1 MRFPKVNQGLQVLGA
16 LASGVG
22 LGYSAVAHQQSKAL
36 KKQEDQYREEQNQRM
51 DSMQETMQELRS
63 DVKSLKEDQ
72 QIIKKAVENSKNFV
86 SDCNFNLSSL
96 KDFFNQSV
104 NFFSSFDLLTQV
116 LVFNIICSSLIF
128 SLLFSFLIGKFGN
141 YIINKYNIVEKY
153 PKLYNF
159 VVLRMKLQ
167 KAYFTY
173 LSLTAVITLTF
184 NLAINIFTLLN
195 VIL

>member
-1 MRFPKVNQGLQVLGA
+1 MRFPKVNQGLQVPGGVEGA

-22 LGYSAVAHQQSKAL
+22 LGYSAVAHPYPGGVGISKAL

-128 SLLFSFLIGKFGN
+128 SLLFSFLIGTPFGG
-141 YIINKYNIVEKY
+141 
-153 PKLYNF
+153 
-159 VVLRMKLQ
+159 
-167 KAYFTY
+167 
-173 LSLTAVITLTF
+173 
-184 NLAINIFTLLN
+184 
-195 VIL
+195 